1 MHFENIV
8 YHTTY
13 LKSEQCYLNT
23 KEGFSSHF
31 IFKLMQETQDWD
43 KYAGRKMLAFPF
55 LLCSQSFFPKNLSGC
70 NHCHSTRVINVSFP
84 PLGHGHSRLILV
96 FPNND
101 TDACQIYNVRASHK
115 HGTLRVFINSIFFN
129 SRIKTIH
136 TTLAHVHRSHTWIHG
151 KPWESKY
158 RANPSRQG

>member
-1 MHFENIV
+1 
-8 YHTTY
+8 
-13 LKSEQCYLNT
+13 
-23 KEGFSSHF
+23 
-31 IFKLMQETQDWD
+31 
-43 KYAGRKMLAFPF
+43 MLAFPF

-84 PLGHGHSRLILV
+84 PLGHGHSHLILV
-96 FPNND
+96 FANND

-151 KPWESKY
+151 KPWELKY
-158 RANPSRQG
+158 RANPSRQGQSHNMGSHIGNKTALLLKYKHATLSQPNLSYSSRMCPTLVTY